1 LKRKCG
7 RRFGVSRFFQQPA
20 TGQEMVDSLS
30 ASDGRA
36 GRYLD
41 NTPEHPYIPYDAPSV
56 RGRAHITSGRTGQ
69 QDTAPA
75 WSPGG
80 ISDVIRE
87 HPIPFV
93 MFAASAGILLAAWMG
108 YRRYGVPDA
117 VRDRIPG
124 MGAPRSGRTTVG
136 WAMPDG
142 SASHSDTISGE
153 AADTLGQTG
162 RENSPPR
169 STGRVVRTEAN
180 APIFDR
186 P

>member
-1 LKRKCG
+1 
-7 RRFGVSRFFQQPA
+7 
-20 TGQEMVDSLS
+20 MVDSLS

-56 RGRAHITSGRTGQ
+56 RGRAHITSRSRMDDTSRT
-69 QDTAPA
+69 

-108 YRRYGVPDA
+108 YRRYGVPSG
-117 VRDRIPG
+117 ISG
-124 MGAPRSGRTTVG
+124 LGASRSGRTTVG

-142 SASHSDTISGE
+142 SASHSDTITGE
-153 AADTLGQTG
+153 AADTLGQTH
-162 RENSPPR
+162 RENPPPGATARTVR
-169 STGRVVRTEAN
+169 SDA
-180 APIFDR
+180 APPIFDR

>member
-1 LKRKCG
+1 
-7 RRFGVSRFFQQPA
+7 
-20 TGQEMVDSLS
+20 MVDSLS
-30 ASDGRA
+30 ASDGQA

-56 RGRAHITSGRTGQ
+56 RGRAHITSRSGRD
-69 QDTAPA
+69 DTSPA

-80 ISDVIRE
+80 ISDFIRE

-108 YRRYGVPDA
+108 YRRYG
-117 VRDRIPG
+117 IPTG
-124 MGAPRSGRTTVG
+124 MSGAQTPRSGRTSVG
-136 WAMPDG
+136 WAMPDE

-153 AADTLGQTG
+153 AADMLGQTN
-162 RENSPPR
+162 RENPPPGTAAR
-169 STGRVVRTEAN
+169 NSRTEAT
-180 APIFDR
+180 PPVFDR

>member
-1 LKRKCG
+1 VVEITSGFRLNGG
-7 RRFGVSRFFQQPA
+7 RFSQQPE

-56 RGRAHITSGRTGQ
+56 RGRAHISSRSRMDDTSR
-69 QDTAPA
+69 A

-80 ISDVIRE
+80 ISDIIRE
-87 HPIPFV
+87 NPIPFV

-108 YRRYGVPDA
+108 YRRYGIPD
-117 VRDRIPG
+117 VSSS
-124 MGAPRSGRTTVG
+124 RSGRTTVG

-142 SASHSDTISGE
+142 SASHSDTITGE
-153 AADTLGQTG
+153 AADTLGQTH
-162 RENSPPR
+162 RENPPQGA
-169 STGRVVRTEAN
+169 TARTLRTDAN
-180 APIFDR
+180 PPVFDR

>member
-1 LKRKCG
+1 
-7 RRFGVSRFFQQPA
+7 
-20 TGQEMVDSLS
+20 MVDSLS
-30 ASDGRA
+30 ASDGPA

-56 RGRAHITSGRTGQ
+56 RGRAHISSRRDRADTS
-69 QDTAPA
+69 AA

-80 ISDVIRE
+80 ISQLIRE

-93 MFAASAGILLAAWMG
+93 MFAASAGILLAAWLG
-108 YRRYGVPDA
+108 YRRYGVPSG
-117 VRDRIPG
+117 VPG
-124 MGAPRSGRTTVG
+124 MGTSRSGQATVG

-153 AADTLGQTG
+153 AADMLGQTH
-162 RENSPPR
+162 RENAP
-169 STGRVVRTEAN
+169 TGATARTV
-180 APIFDR
+180 PTDTKQSVFDR

>member
-1 LKRKCG
+1 
-7 RRFGVSRFFQQPA
+7 
-20 TGQEMVDSLS
+20 MVDSLS
-30 ASDGRA
+30 ASDGQA
-36 GRYLD
+36 GRYLE

-56 RGRAHITSGRTGQ
+56 RGRARITSGRGGH
-69 QDTAPA
+69 QDTSAA

-108 YRRYGVPDA
+108 YRRYGVPDGI
-117 VRDRIPG
+117 RDNIPG
-124 MGAPRSGRTTVG
+124 MRGSRSDRTSVG

-142 SASHSDTISGE
+142 SASHSDTITGE
-153 AADTLGQTG
+153 AADVLGQTS
-162 RENSPPR
+162 RENPPPR
-169 STGRVVRTEAN
+169 ATGRVVRRETD
-180 APIFDR
+180 APVFDR

>member
-1 LKRKCG
+1 
-7 RRFGVSRFFQQPA
+7 
-20 TGQEMVDSLS
+20 MVDSLS
-30 ASDGRA
+30 ASDGQA

-56 RGRAHITSGRTGQ
+56 RGRAHITSRSGRD
-69 QDTAPA
+69 DTSPA

-80 ISDVIRE
+80 ISDLIRE

-108 YRRYGVPDA
+108 YRRYGIPDMRA
-117 VRDRIPG
+117 SHTGQPHTG
-124 MGAPRSGRTTVG
+124 QTTVG

-142 SASHSDTISGE
+142 SASHSDTITGE
-153 AADTLGQTG
+153 AADTLGQTH
-162 RENSPPR
+162 RENPPPGTAAR
-169 STGRVVRTEAN
+169 TVRTDAN
-180 APIFDR
+180 PPIFDR

>member
-1 LKRKCG
+1 
-7 RRFGVSRFFQQPA
+7 
-20 TGQEMVDSLS
+20 MVDSRS
-30 ASDGRA
+30 ASDGPA

-56 RGRAHITSGRTGQ
+56 RGRAHISSRRDRA
-69 QDTAPA
+69 DTAAA

-80 ISDVIRE
+80 ISQLIRE

-108 YRRYGVPDA
+108 YRRYGVPSG
-117 VRDRIPG
+117 VPG
-124 MGAPRSGRTTVG
+124 MGTSRSGQATVG

-153 AADTLGQTG
+153 AADMLGQTH
-162 RENSPPR
+162 RENAP
-169 STGRVVRTEAN
+169 TGAMARTV
-180 APIFDR
+180 PTDTKQPVFDR

>member
-1 LKRKCG
+1 
-7 RRFGVSRFFQQPA
+7 
-20 TGQEMVDSLS
+20 MVDSLS

-56 RGRAHITSGRTGQ
+56 RGRAHISSRSRNDDTS
-69 QDTAPA
+69 PA

-93 MFAASAGILLAAWMG
+93 MFAASAGILLAAWIG
-108 YRRYGVPDA
+108 YRRYG
-117 VRDRIPG
+117 IPG
-124 MGAPRSGRTTVG
+124 LEASRSGRTTVG

-142 SASHSDTISGE
+142 SASHSDVISGE
-153 AADTLGQTG
+153 AADTLGQTH
-162 RENSPPR
+162 RENPPSGATAR
-169 STGRVVRTEAN
+169 PLRTDAGP
-180 APIFDR
+180 PIFDR

>member
-1 LKRKCG
+1 
-7 RRFGVSRFFQQPA
+7 
-20 TGQEMVDSLS
+20 MVDSLS
-30 ASDGRA
+30 ASDGQA

-56 RGRAHITSGRTGQ
+56 RGRAHISSRRDRDDTS
-69 QDTAPA
+69 AA

-80 ISDVIRE
+80 ISDLIRE

-93 MFAASAGILLAAWMG
+93 MFAASAGIILAAWMG
-108 YRRYGVPDA
+108 YRRYGVPSG
-117 VRDRIPG
+117 IPG
-124 MGAPRSGRTTVG
+124 MGTSRSGTSRSGQATVG

-153 AADTLGQTG
+153 AADTLGQTR
-162 RENSPPR
+162 RENAPAG
-169 STGRVVRTEAN
+169 TTARTARTDTN
-180 APIFDR
+180 PPIFDR

>member
-1 LKRKCG
+1 
-7 RRFGVSRFFQQPA
+7 
-20 TGQEMVDSLS
+20 MVDSLS
-30 ASDGRA
+30 ASDGQA

-56 RGRAHITSGRTGQ
+56 RGQAYITSGRTGR

-108 YRRYGVPDA
+108 YRRYGVPGA

-124 MGAPRSGRTTVG
+124 RGASRSGRTTVG

-162 RENSPPR
+162 RENPPPR